1 MKNNPRIENNVA
13 IPTGVKKII
22 LVSGMIFFLGIAPH
36 VFAQGFVPL
45 ATIPGLTDIQPAG
58 GGLAEFFNN
67 LYKYLIGL
75 AAVLAIIEIIWGGL
89 EYSTQD
95 SISKKSDAKERIYQA
110 IYGLILVLSPV
121 LVFSIINPSIL
132 NLSLNL
138 PALNLVAPPTPVNT
152 GVGTPKT
159 TLQGSTPAGATDVI
173 QSSGQFTDRFYPC
186 DAGGDCSAAKAK
198 CSNDPQANFQ
208 IQGFMSV
215 VCLQGGAVSSGERT
229 GYSYLPFTDYSCSSG
244 GIPSVKCIMKNK

>member
-1 MKNNPRIENNVA
+1 MKNNPHIENNA
-13 IPTGVKKII
+13 PMSTGVKKII
-22 LVSGMIFFLGIAPH
+22 LVSVMVFFLGIAPR

-45 ATIPGLTDIQPAG
+45 VTIPGLTDIPAA

-75 AAVLAIIEIIWGGL
+75 AAVLAVIEIIWGGL

-132 NLSLNL
+132 DLSLNL

-152 GVGTPKT
+152 GGSNTGTTRTLPAAVGGQTIQW
-159 TLQGSTPAGATDVI
+159 LLCEGSDSCA
-173 QSSGQFTDRFYPC
+173 
-186 DAGGDCSAAKAK
+186 AAKAK
-198 CSNDPQANFQ
+198 CSSEGGTTGEARCFDKNNTWDPN
-208 IQGFMSV
+208 G
-215 VCLQGGAVSSGERT
+215 R
-229 GYSYLPFTDYSCSSG
+229 TDYSLLPSSVSPYACKPG
-244 GIPSVKCIMKNK
+244 LTLKVYCDFPAK